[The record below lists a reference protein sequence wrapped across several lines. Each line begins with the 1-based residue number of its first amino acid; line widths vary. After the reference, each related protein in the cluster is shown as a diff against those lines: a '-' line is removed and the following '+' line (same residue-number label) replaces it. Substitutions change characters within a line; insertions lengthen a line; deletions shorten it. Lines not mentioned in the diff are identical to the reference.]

1 MSDEKKQIFIDTN
14 LFNPGA
20 YTGGKTKK
28 RKERPDKPLKIKTP
42 KTLSVKSQRQQFLK
56 KLREKQEQQYI
67 SLFASEKPIPKTTS
81 HKDEDAFMTDFDK
94 SLMFMNKVAEAAPT
108 PPPVSRNQTLRSQNA
123 LLSVEPPKYGCL
135 KGGTLPTKRAFTQRQ
150 QQPMQQPLSQPLQQQ
165 PLAQPMLQ
173 QPMQQ
178 QPMQQQPL
186 TQPLSQPL
194 QQQPLTQ
201 PLSQPLQ
208 QQPLTQEPL
217 IPVTLKTD
225 NSVVGRLRSP
235 EELQLL
241 RKIHEQKQEALKP
254 KPKIVQKR
262 IKKLVRRT
270 FQVGK
275 NKQKPVV
282 SVLLPNKT
290 IRNRVSS
297 KTYAIKTT
305 PISDVRKYLIKHGF
319 IKVGSTAPSDV
330 LRKMYES
337 LVLIDGDVKNHNP
350 DNLLFNFFQ
359 ETKALSK

>member
-20 YTGGKTKK
+20 YKGGKTQKK
-28 RKERPDKPLKIKTP
+28 RDKPDKPLKIKP
-42 KTLSVKSQRQQFLK
+42 SKTVSMKSQRQQFLK

-67 SLFASEKPIPKTTS
+67 SLFAGEKPLPKTTS
-81 HKDEDAFMTDFDK
+81 HKDEDEFKTDFDK
-94 SLMFMNKVAEAAPT
+94 SLDFMNKVAEAPPT
-108 PPPVSRNQTLRSQNA
+108 PVGGTATHTLRNYNS

-135 KGGTLPTKRAFTQRQ
+135 KGGNLPTKRAYTQKLYNIQQEQ
-150 QQPMQQPLSQPLQQQ
+150 QQQIQITPQ
-165 PLAQPMLQ
+165 
-173 QPMQQ
+173 
-178 QPMQQQPL
+178 
-186 TQPLSQPL
+186 T
-194 QQQPLTQ
+194 TN
-201 PLSQPLQ
+201 
-208 QQPLTQEPL
+208 L
-217 IPVTLKTD
+217 IPVTIPVQQV
-225 NSVVGRLRSP
+225 NSAITPAITPAITGGNTVGRLRSP

-241 RKIHEQKQEALKP
+241 RKIHEQKIEDAKP
-254 KPKIVQKR
+254 KPKIVNKR
-262 IKKLVRRT
+262 IKKLIRRT
-270 FQVGK
+270 FCVGK

-297 KTYAIKTT
+297 KTFLSKST

-337 LVLIDGDVKNHNP
+337 LIMIDGDVKNHNP

-359 ETKALSK
+359 ETKSLSKN